1 MIQEL
6 INRYKR
12 MRTER
17 FLCQTY
23 QYQYAFVGMGQ
34 HSLTNLY
41 PVLHYL
47 GVPLKYICVTSER
60 KAKLIERKYPS
71 VKATTSLD
79 EILNDEAIKG
89 VFVSASPSAH
99 FSIASRVLQSG
110 KSLFIEKPPCQTL
123 EELDTLIAL
132 QQQFGSLVAMVGLQK
147 RYAPA
152 VQLLKQRLHKE
163 RAEQREPSSLLGWPS
178 RDGRRQSR
186 RLISYDLHYL
196 TGAYPEGNALLDLY
210 IHPLDLVCFLFGQP
224 EILACRQVTKD
235 SYILMLQHPHI
246 VGTLEL
252 STAYPWT
259 TAEESLKVCT
269 HSGIYRLSQ
278 MEELTFTP
286 TSSTIF
292 GIPMEKLRPRHE
304 TQIIAKRLP
313 PIGTQELLFLR
324 NNFTPILANN
334 QIFTQGYFH
343 EIAAFVEATESRHS
357 DTLTPLSS
365 LKTIY
370 ETILK
375 IQTVTESSGNIRRK
389 PSLSQSS

>member
-1 MIQEL
+1 MIQEF

-17 FLCQTY
+17 FLRQTY

-60 KAKLIERKYPS
+60 KAQLIKQKYPC
-71 VKATTSLD
+71 VKVTTSLD
-79 EILNDEAIKG
+79 EILKDEAIKG

-99 FSIASRVLQSG
+99 FSVASQVLQSG
-110 KSLFIEKPPCQTL
+110 KSLFIEKPPCQSL
-123 EELDTLIAL
+123 EELDLLIDL
-132 QQQFGSLVAMVGLQK
+132 QRLHGSPVAMVGLQK

-152 VQLLKQRLHKE
+152 IQLLRKRLRKE
-163 RAEQREPSSLLGWPS
+163 H
-178 RDGRRQSR
+178 
-186 RLISYDLHYL
+186 LINYDLHYI
-196 TGAYPEGNALLDLY
+196 TGAYPEGDALLNLY
-210 IHPLDLVCFLFGQP
+210 IHPLDLVCHLFGKP
-224 EILACRQVTKD
+224 EIIAIRQVAKN

-252 STAYPWT
+252 SNAYTWTA
-259 TAEESLKVCT
+259 AEESLKVCT
-269 HSGIYRLSQ
+269 HSGVYTLSQ
-278 MEELTFTP
+278 MEELTFSP
-286 TSSTIF
+286 TSSTAF

-304 TQIIAKRLP
+304 TK
-313 PIGTQELLFLR
+313 ELLFLR
-324 NNFTPILANN
+324 NNFMPILANN
-334 QIFTQGYFH
+334 QVYTQGYH
-343 EIAAFVEATESRHS
+343 SEIVAFVEAIENRHS
-357 DTLTPLSS
+357 DILTPLSS

-375 IQTVTESSGNIRRK
+375 IQTVIGSSGNIHRK
-389 PSLSQSS
+389 LSPLQ

>member
-17 FLCQTY
+17 FLRQTY

-47 GVPLKYICVTSER
+47 GVPLKYICVTSGR
-60 KAKLIERKYPS
+60 KAKLIEQKYPS
-71 VKATTSLD
+71 IKATTSLD
-79 EILNDEAIKG
+79 EILKDESVKG

-99 FSIASRVLQSG
+99 FSIASQVLQSG

-132 QQQFGSLVAMVGLQK
+132 QQQYGSPVAMVGLQK

-152 VQLLKQRLHKE
+152 VQLLKHRLRKE
-163 RAEQREPSSLLGWPS
+163 
-178 RDGRRQSR
+178 

-196 TGAYPEGNALLDLY
+196 TGAYPEGYALLDLY

-224 EILACRQVTKD
+224 EILACRQVAKH

-252 STAYPWT
+252 STAYTWT

-269 HSGIYRLSQ
+269 CSGVYNLSQ
-278 MEELTFTP
+278 MESLTFTSNP
-286 TSSTIF
+286 TTF
-292 GIPMEKLRPRHE
+292 LGIPTEKLRPRNSTVEHLY
-304 TQIIAKRLP
+304 Q
-313 PIGTQELLFLR
+313 R
-324 NNFTPILANN
+324 NNFTPILVNN
-334 QIFTQGYFH
+334 QIYTQGYFN
-343 EIAAFVEATESRHS
+343 EITNYINAVEGLRNQSFTSFKKVR
-357 DTLTPLSS
+357 D
-365 LKTIY
+365 IY
-370 ETILK
+370 EIICK
-375 IQTVTESSGNIRRK
+375 IKGT
-389 PSLSQSS
+389 